1 MAISQFRS
9 KRKISGGRYRNIR
22 KSRLREHGNLPTYT
36 KIGKRKAKRVRIRGK
51 SYKVKILS
59 TEFANVYDP
68 KTKKNYKVKIEGIID
83 NPANRHFIRRNI
95 ITKSSIIKTE
105 KGNARIT
112 SRPGQHGTINAVLIE
127 K

>member
-1 MAISQFRS
+1 MAIRQFRS
-9 KRKISGGRYRNIR
+9 KRKISGGRYRAIR
-22 KSRLREHGNLPTYT
+22 KSRLRELGNLPTHT
-36 KIGKRKAKRVRIRGK
+36 RLGKRKAKRVRVRGRN
-51 SYKVKILS
+51 YKVKVLS

-68 KTKKNYKVKIEGIID
+68 KTKKTFRVKVETIID
-83 NPANRHFIRRNI
+83 HPANRHFIRRNI
-95 ITKSSIIKTE
+95 VTKSAIIKTE

>member
-9 KRKISGGRYRNIR
+9 KRKTSGGSYRAIR
-22 KSRLREHGNLPTYT
+22 KSRLREQGSLPIHT
-36 KIGKRKAKRVRIRGK
+36 KIGKTKTKNVRVRGK
-51 SYKVKILS
+51 NYKTKVLVG
-59 TEFANVYDP
+59 EFANVYDP
-68 KTKKNYKVKIEGIID
+68 TTKKNYKVKIETIVD

-95 ITKSSIIKTE
+95 ITKSAIIKTE

-112 SRPGQHGTINAVLIE
+112 SRPGQHGIINAVLIE